1 MDIVAAN
8 GQNPAHLY
16 LATLSE
22 KSRKSISCQL
32 RSVAARLSG
41 SDSIVTFPWHAIDR
55 STVLAILEQLRK
67 EGKAPA
73 SINHT
78 LTVIR
83 RVIDEAYHLGQV
95 DRRQYEGVMRV
106 ARDRGKRQNHNAPPS
121 RVQVRQAID
130 RRLKDS
136 TLLAL
141 RDATL
146 ISVLVGAGLRKAE
159 AIGCQ
164 VSDYRSGR
172 IRIIGKGN
180 QEALQPIAPVAR
192 VAIDEYIQNFTS
204 GPLFPAWLKN
214 DTPSDRRLSPSGV
227 DKVVE
232 RVLPGYTPHQLRHAY
247 ASWLAEDG
255 HPLPVIQ
262 RLMRHSSPT
271 LTMRYIHNDAAQRE
285 ASESLIF

>member
-16 LATLSE
+16 LATLSA

-32 RSVAARLSG
+32 RSVARRLSG
-41 SDSIVTFPWHAIDR
+41 SDSVALFPWPAIDR
-55 STVLAILEQLRK
+55 PTVLALLEQLRN
-67 EGKAPA
+67 EGKSPA

-78 LTVIR
+78 LTAIR
-83 RVIDEAYHLGQV
+83 RVLDEAYHLGQI
-95 DRRQYEGVMRV
+95 DRRRYEGVMRV
-106 ARDRGKRQNHNAPPS
+106 PRDKGKRQKSSPPPS
-121 RVQVRQAID
+121 REQVREALD
-130 RRLKDS
+130 RRLQDS

-159 AIGCQ
+159 ALGCR
-164 VSDYRSGR
+164 VDDYRSGR
-172 IRIIGKGN
+172 LRIIGKGN
-180 QEALQPIAPVAR
+180 LEAVQPLAPAARQMLEEYLQSI
-192 VAIDEYIQNFTS
+192 NS

-214 DTPSDRRLSPSGV
+214 DTPSGRHLSASGI
-227 DKVVE
+227 DKVVA
-232 RVLPGYTPHQLRHAY
+232 RVLPGFTPHQLRHAY

-262 RLMRHSSPT
+262 RLMRHSSPA
-271 LTMRYIHNDAAQRE
+271 LTMRYIHNDAAQQ
-285 ASESLIF
+285 AAVDALSF